1 MNEKI
6 IRRVEITI
14 ESHSQTII
22 KIRGGKTNFQFCR
35 RCESETMV
43 FTLASAARIFNLN
56 VLFLEKL
63 FQTDQ
68 IHYAADGVLCGNSLA
83 GFSEREIRRVED

>member
-14 ESHSQTII
+14 ENHSQTII
-22 KIRGGKTNFQFCR
+22 RIRGGKTNFQFCQ
-35 RCESETMV
+35 RCECETMV
-43 FTLASAARIFNLN
+43 LTLANAARVFNLN
-56 VLFLEKL
+56 VLFLEEL

-68 IHYAADGVLCGNSLA
+68 IHYASDGVLCGNSLA
-83 GFSEREIRRVED
+83 GFSERKIRRIEE